1 MSVSEQMPLYGFQCC
16 PHSFVMGFPDDG
28 KISVC
33 SFHSTVEGK
42 ACKVEGFMSSQSP
55 SLPVLSGVVLELD
68 QSGFVLVQV

>member
-1 MSVSEQMPLYGFQCC
+1 MPVSEQMPLYGFQCC

-33 SFHSTVEGK
+33 SVHSTEEGK
-42 ACKVEGFMSSQSP
+42 AYKLEGFRSSQSP

-68 QSGFVLVQV
+68 QTGSVLMQA